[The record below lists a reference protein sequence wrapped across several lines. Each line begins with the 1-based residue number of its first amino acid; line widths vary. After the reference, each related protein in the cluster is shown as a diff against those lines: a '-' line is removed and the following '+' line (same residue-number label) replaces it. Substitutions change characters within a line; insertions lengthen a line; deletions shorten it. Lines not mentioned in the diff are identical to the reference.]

1 MFKKLV
7 TLIGLFMVLLCTAQ
21 NDQLFEQA
29 TDAYNAGDYGKAVSF
44 YNNILDNGK
53 HSSAL
58 YYNLGNAYYKQNK
71 IAESIYFYEKALLLS
86 PNDQEIKTNLS
97 YAQNMTIDAIDTMPE
112 TGLARLYKNVTGK
125 LTFDQWAYLGV
136 TFMILFVIL
145 YILFYYSNYSTR
157 KRFTFIGSLLALFFC
172 IISVLFAYVQRADFD
187 KDQPA
192 IVFAEEST
200 VKAEPN
206 TTSAEVFVIH
216 SGTKVNVLDQLEDW
230 KKIKLTDGKTGW
242 LPQDD
247 IRLLKDF

>member
-29 TDAYNAGDYGKAVSF
+29 TDAYNAGDYEKAVSF

-136 TFMILFVIL
+136 IFMILFVLL

-206 TTSAEVFVIH
+206 RTSAEVFVIH
-216 SGTKVNVLDQLEDW
+216 AGTKVNVLDQLEDW

>member
-29 TDAYNAGDYGKAVSF
+29 TDAYNAGNYEKAVSF

-136 TFMILFVIL
+136 TFMILFVLL

-216 SGTKVNVLDQLEDW
+216 AGTKVKVLDQLEDW

-247 IRLLKDF
+247 IKLLKDF

>member
-44 YNNILDNGK
+44 YNNILNNGK

-86 PNDQEIKTNLS
+86 PNDQEIITNLS

-136 TFMILFVIL
+136 TFMILFVLL

-206 TTSAEVFVIH
+206 TISAEVFVIH
-216 SGTKVNVLDQLEDW
+216 AGTKVNVLDQLEDW

-247 IRLLKDF
+247 IKLLKDF

>member
-29 TDAYNAGDYGKAVSF
+29 TDAYNAGDYEKAVSF

-136 TFMILFVIL
+136 TFMILFVLL

-206 TTSAEVFVIH
+206 TNSAEVFVIH
-216 SGTKVNVLDQLEDW
+216 AGTKVNVLDQLEDW

>member
-29 TDAYNAGDYGKAVSF
+29 TDAYNAGDYEKAVSF

-136 TFMILFVIL
+136 TFMILFVLL
-145 YILFYYSNYSTR
+145 YILFYYSN
-157 KRFTFIGSLLALFFC
+157 
-172 IISVLFAYVQRADFD
+172 
-187 KDQPA
+187 
-192 IVFAEEST
+192 
-200 VKAEPN
+200 
-206 TTSAEVFVIH
+206 
-216 SGTKVNVLDQLEDW
+216 
-230 KKIKLTDGKTGW
+230 
-242 LPQDD
+242 
-247 IRLLKDF
+247 

>member
-206 TTSAEVFVIH
+206 ITSAEVFVIH
-216 SGTKVNVLDQLEDW
+216 AGTKVNVLDQLEDW

>member
-29 TDAYNAGDYGKAVSF
+29 TDAYNAGNYEKAVSF

-112 TGLARLYKNVTGK
+112 TSLARLYKNVTGK

-136 TFMILFVIL
+136 TFMILFVLL
-145 YILFYYSNYSTR
+145 YILFYYSNYSTS

-206 TTSAEVFVIH
+206 TNSAEVFVIH
-216 SGTKVNVLDQLEDW
+216 AGTKVNVLDQLEDW

>member
-29 TDAYNAGDYGKAVSF
+29 TDAYNAGDYEKAVSF

-136 TFMILFVIL
+136 TFMILFVLL

-192 IVFAEEST
+192 IVFAEESP

-216 SGTKVNVLDQLEDW
+216 AGTKVNVLDQLEDW